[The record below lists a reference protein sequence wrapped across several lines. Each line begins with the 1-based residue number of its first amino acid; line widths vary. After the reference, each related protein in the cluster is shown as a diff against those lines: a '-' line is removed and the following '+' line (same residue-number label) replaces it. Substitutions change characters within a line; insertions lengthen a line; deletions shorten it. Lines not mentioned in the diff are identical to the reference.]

1 MTNKLLCDKYNISL
15 YQNIKDNNN
24 VTFNIQFD
32 IEKNSKYLYQLMNK
46 SLFQLI
52 FDLNTDT
59 LEKIS
64 ISENTDNTLNVFTE
78 YKNIGTKFGFAKQYS
93 SVNISKIEKNNIII
107 FKSKQQDIPKTVK
120 ISKNSEIIDTNY
132 TIFSFDFTDKESGK
146 VKCIYE
152 TSYNA
157 LDDSTNLTKRYVGL
171 LLKKMLI
178 RLKVFVEEY
187 DKK

>member
-1 MTNKLLCDKYNISL
+1 MTNKLLCDKYSIPL
-15 YQNIKDNNN
+15 YQTIKDNN
-24 VTFNIQFD
+24 VTFNIQFY
-32 IEKNSKYLYQLMNK
+32 IEKNSKYLYQIMNR
-46 SLFQLI
+46 SLFQLL
-52 FDLNTDT
+52 FDLNTDI
-59 LEKIS
+59 LEKIYIREKS
-64 ISENTDNTLNVFTE
+64 DNTLDVFTE

-93 SVNISKIEKNNIII
+93 SINTSIKEKDNTIYFTSKKT
-107 FKSKQQDIPKTVK
+107 DIPKLVK

-132 TIFSFDFTDKESGK
+132 TNFSFDFTDKESGK

-157 LDDSTNLTKRYVGL
+157 LDESTNLTKRYVGL